1 MQMML
6 VLTIFEYFFRIESM
20 GLHWPLYREHRLQ
33 HEPLLHLN
41 ALVFEIVVEEA
52 NAFNLYIRVV

>member
-6 VLTIFEYFFRIESM
+6 VLTIFESFLKFKAWGCIR
-20 GLHWPLYREHRLQ
+20 HCRLQ

-41 ALVFEIVVEEA
+41 ALALEILVETNNE
-52 NAFNLYIRVV
+52 FSLYIIAI